1 MKEFVSRRA
10 DGIEPSVTLSLNTK
24 ANQLKAA
31 GEDVIGLAAGE
42 PDFQTPDV
50 IKESAIKAI
59 REGETRYTP
68 AAGISELREVIAS
81 TYSEIIGVDYQPSE
95 VMVSNGA
102 KHCIFNALYV
112 LTDPGDEVA
121 IFTPY
126 WVSYPEMVKLV
137 GAKPRIVEMDP
148 ANDYKLT
155 VDSLKT
161 AIGGTGTKVIL
172 YNSPNNPAGIVY
184 ERDEIEKIGRFL
196 LEEGVALISDEIY
209 EFLIYGSCRHY
220 SPVSVVPELKES
232 TVVITGVS
240 KSYSMTGWRIG
251 FALGNQE
258 VIYRM
263 GAYQAHATGCPNAI
277 SQNAAVTA
285 LRSGE
290 RDREKMRKGFEK
302 RKEMLSGRLSA
313 IADISYPEPDGAF
326 YFLVDVSSLYGRC
339 GVKGSAGFCEKLL
352 NEAGLLLIPGG
363 PFGCDNTVRFSFAVS
378 EETLNEALNR
388 FEKFV
393 NSYSG

>member
-1 MKEFVSRRA
+1 MNEFVSKRA
-10 DGIEPSVTLSLNTK
+10 RSIEPSVTLSLNTK
-24 ANQLKAA
+24 ANELKEA

-42 PDFQTPDV
+42 PDFQTPEV
-50 IKESAIKAI
+50 IKEAAIEAI
-59 REGETRYTP
+59 RAGNTRYTP
-68 AAGISELREVIAS
+68 AAGISELRREIAAA
-81 TYSEIIGVDYQPSE
+81 YSKIIGVDYLPSE

-137 GAKPRIVEMDP
+137 GARPRIVELDP

-155 VDSLKT
+155 LESLQKNL
-161 AIGGTGTKVIL
+161 AGTDTRVIL

-184 ERDEIEKIGRFL
+184 EREEIEKVGRFL
-196 LEEGVALISDEIY
+196 MEEGILLISDEIY
-209 EFLIYGSCRHY
+209 EFLTYGDCRHY
-220 SPVSVVPELKES
+220 SPVSILPELKES

-251 FALGNQE
+251 FALGNRE

-277 SQNAAVTA
+277 SQKAAVTA
-285 LRSGE
+285 LRKGE
-290 RDREKMRKGFEK
+290 ADREKMRKAFER

-313 IADISYPEPDGAF
+313 IPSVKYPEPDGAF
-326 YFLVDVSSLYGRC
+326 YFLVDVSSLYRSC
-339 GVKGSAGFCEKLL
+339 GVDSSTAFCDKLL
-352 NEAGLLLIPGG
+352 DEAGLLLIPGG

-378 EETLNEALNR
+378 EETLDEALNR

-393 NSYSG
+393 NRYAE